1 VFTRLSVN
9 CFGDDSPAQLAAA
22 VDAAVERSRVALL
35 GAEAAAAGGCLDLVQ
50 LAWLDYKV
58 RAQQPCSS
66 SSHGMLDS
74 GLLRWHAAERMCMA
88 VAQPCC

>member
-1 VFTRLSVN
+1 VFTRLSIN

-22 VDAAVERSRVALL
+22 VDAAVERSRVAVL

-58 RAQQPCSS
+58 NP
-66 SSHGMLDS
+66 
-74 GLLRWHAAERMCMA
+74 AAA
-88 VAQPCC
+88 VVALEAATK

>member
-1 VFTRLSVN
+1 LLDASACQLQLLYYAACRYEAERGPGCVSVFTRLSVN

-35 GAEAAAAGGCLDLVQ
+35 GPEAAAAGGCLDLVQ

-58 RAQQPCSS
+58 CHTA
-66 SSHGMLDS
+66 
-74 GLLRWHAAERMCMA
+74 
-88 VAQPCC
+88 

>member
-1 VFTRLSVN
+1 VSVFTRLSVN

-58 RAQQPCSS
+58 STAAAAAAAMASDKQPVRLAR
-66 SSHGMLDS
+66 GIRNS
-74 GLLRWHAAERMCMA
+74 G
-88 VAQPCC
+88 